1 MPSTTLA
8 GWENRIRQHSPTL
21 ERCTVRKLAK
31 TINRR
36 FENYN
41 DCNLAK
47 VLQHSDPTGETA
59 VKNVNA
65 GAQRSSCFPPA
76 GGGRSRDVRNEL
88 RATRGGDG

>member
-8 GWENRIRQHSPTL
+8 GWENRIRQHSPAL

-31 TINRR
+31 AINQR

-41 DCNLAK
+41 DCDLAK

-59 VKNVNA
+59 TRNVD
-65 GAQRSSCFPPA
+65 RE
-76 GGGRSRDVRNEL
+76 RNEAAAARRL
-88 RATRGGDG
+88 AVAA